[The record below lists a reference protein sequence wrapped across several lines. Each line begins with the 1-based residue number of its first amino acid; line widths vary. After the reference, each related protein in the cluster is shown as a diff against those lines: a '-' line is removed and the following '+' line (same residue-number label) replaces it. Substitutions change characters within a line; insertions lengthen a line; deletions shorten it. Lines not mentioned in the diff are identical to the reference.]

1 MSITASPPTLERRL
15 EYLPKHIFT
24 RRQEN
29 GERIYDVPE
38 GDGYSVTTVLSGSR
52 DNSELDEWR
61 ESVGEERANFISDY
75 GRWRGTVTHSNIEKF
90 LITGKPP
97 VFDNPF
103 LRSYWVS
110 AEPVLKLIEETVLIE
125 GAVWH
130 PAGFAGSLDWLGYL
144 TSSGLQPELLDWK
157 TADAVRNPKK
167 MYEYKLQVAAYVA
180 AANYVY
186 TDLGLN
192 IKRARIYVFMPN
204 AKAQEVIMEEEE
216 LKQLFL
222 HFLARMQ
229 HFTFARKHKAK

>member
-1 MSITASPPTLERRL
+1 MSTTASPPPLERRL
-15 EYLPKHIFT
+15 EYLPQYKFK
-24 RRQEN
+24 RKEEN
-29 GERIYDVPE
+29 GERTYEVPE
-38 GDGYSVTTVLSGSR
+38 GAGFSVTTVLSGSR
-52 DNSELDEWR
+52 DNSDLDEWR
-61 ESVGEERANFISDY
+61 ESVGEERANFISNY
-75 GRWRGTVTHSNIEKF
+75 GRWRGTVTHSNIEKY
-90 LITGKPP
+90 LITGKTP

-125 GAVWH
+125 GTVWH
-130 PAGFAGSLDWLGYL
+130 PSGFAGSLDFLGYL
-144 TSSGLQPELLDWK
+144 ISSDLQPELLDWK

-186 TDLGLN
+186 ADLGLN

-204 AKAQEVIMEEEE
+204 AKAQEVKMEEEE

-229 HFTFARKHKAK
+229 HFTFARKRKAK